1 MCVNYTIFFRG
12 SSNRAERGRGGGEGR
27 RRETET
33 GETEQEEEE
42 EGGDSVRTLPGNIS
56 KGFPRWDDE

>member
-12 SSNRAERGRGGGEGR
+12 SSNRAERERGGGEGR